1 MKNLRFAKDDKVYH
15 LHLGDRVNGVGT
27 FDCYKNGTLIY
38 EEDRFILMFRGM
50 RFEPTDQFEI
60 ITMDME

>member
-1 MKNLRFAKDDKVYH
+1 MKNLRFAKD
-15 LHLGDRVNGVGT
+15 VNGVGT

>member
-1 MKNLRFAKDDKVYH
+1 MKNLRFAKDVNDIPY
-15 LHLGDRVNGVGT
+15 HLGDRVNGVGT